1 MHGAE
6 LLRAIQEQLAA
17 TGNAA
22 SPLPAQA
29 PAADS
34 SALPITGA
42 EAFGLGGEAMRAAGC
57 ELTVEARNV
66 AVVGLAEVV
75 SHLPGIYREFH
86 RLLAE
91 VDRRRPDV
99 AVLIDFPDWN
109 FRLARQLHRRGIPV
123 VYYISPQLWAWRKS
137 RLKLVQ
143 RYVDAMLVIFPFEE
157 VFYARHGVHAEFV
170 GHPLTEL
177 ALPTISRQEFASRW
191 GLAPARQW
199 IALLPGSRRKE
210 LRLNL
215 PAILG
220 AARGLGPEYE
230 FILPVAS
237 TLDEGWVREQI
248 ELAAGSLPADS
259 GAGGSGGSNS
269 PTQAQ
274 RGLEWATVNSPLKPK
289 EGLNGPPRPAV
300 HLCDDARAAL
310 FHSRA
315 AVVASGTATVEAAL
329 IGTPF
334 VMVYRVAPL
343 TWTLGRHLVKLP
355 HYGMVNLVAGR
366 RVVPELIQHDFTPES
381 VERELRPLLVEGDAR
396 SRMIAAF
403 AELRAALAGASTGS
417 ATAASSLTASQR
429 AARAV
434 LRVAESALRKR
445 E

>member
-1 MHGAE
+1 MSGTEIPKPSRPLRLLISAGEASGDMHGAE
-6 LLRAIQEQLAA
+6 LLRALQ
-17 TGNAA
+17 
-22 SPLPAQA
+22 AQRA
-29 PAADS
+29 GIEP
-34 SALPITGA
+34 
-42 EAFGLGGEAMRAAGC
+42 FGLGGEALRTAGC

-109 FRLARQLHRRGIPV
+109 LRLARQLHRRGIPV
-123 VYYISPQLWAWRKS
+123 VYYISPQLWAWRRS

-143 RYVDAMLVIFPFEE
+143 RYVDAMLVIFPFEQE
-157 VFYARHGVHAEFV
+157 FYARHGVHAEFV
-170 GHPLTEL
+170 GHPLAEL
-177 ALPTISRQEFASRW
+177 APPTISRQDFAARW
-191 GLAPARQW
+191 GLDPNRQW

-215 PAILG
+215 PAMLG
-220 AARGLGPEYE
+220 AAIRMAGDYDFLV
-230 FILPVAS
+230 PVAS
-237 TLDEGWVREQI
+237 TLDTIWVREQI
-248 ELAAGSLPADS
+248 AVCAKEIAADPALVGPSFAVPDS
-259 GAGGSGGSNS
+259 
-269 PTQAQ
+269 PVPIKL
-274 RGLEWATVNSPLKPK
+274 R
-289 EGLNGPPRPAV
+289 
-300 HLCDDARAAL
+300 LCDDARAAL

-355 HYGMVNLVAGR
+355 HYGMVNLVANR
-366 RVVPELIQHDFTPES
+366 RIVPEMIQHDFTAER
-381 VERELRPLLVEGDAR
+381 VERELRPLLADGEAR

-403 AELRAALAGASTGS
+403 AELRAALA
-417 ATAASSLTASQR
+417 ATASSQTAAFSAAQR
-429 AARAV
+429 AACAV
-434 LRVAESALRKR
+434 LRVAESTFHAR